1 MSTLLLIDTS
11 EKTSFIALLNEK
23 NILELRTN
31 DIENDHSRVI
41 HYQIEDVLACQ
52 QTDYKNLD
60 GVIAVSGPGSYTG
73 LRVGI
78 STAKGICFGV
88 DKPLIFISNFEKLAY
103 SFEEDCN
110 KMTLIHARKNEFYA
124 CILDKKGEILLNQQV
139 LLEEN
144 ILALSTKFDAKI
156 IQFSTDKIIFN
167 TSTLVDFS
175 LKDLSTLIFDKFNGN
190 KFENLSN
197 AEPNYIK
204 EVYIYPPKK

>member
-1 MSTLLLIDTS
+1 MSTLLFIDTS

-41 HYQIEDVLACQ
+41 HTQIEDVLACQ

-78 STAKGICFGV
+78 SSAKGICFGV

-103 SFEEDCN
+103 SFEENCN

-124 CILDKKGEILLNQQV
+124 CIFGKNGEILLNQQV

-144 ILALSTKFDAKI
+144 IIAKSEEFDAKI
-156 IQFSTDKIIFN
+156 IQFSSDKIFF
-167 TSTLVDFS
+167 TLATLVEFS
-175 LKDLSTLIFDKFNGN
+175 LKHLSTLIFKKINTQEFQH
-190 KFENLSN
+190 LSDS
-197 AEPNYIK
+197 EPNYIK